1 MAHLGESIIDRRRFY
16 DHRLT
21 EYKVPRPLGSV
32 ANRNS
37 ISKRGTV
44 HYENGQVKCAID
56 FPRSRSGT
64 TVSYEIPQY
73 NERWR
78 QERGEQPDN
87 VSEDYIVPSNK
98 PRALKTVSSVA
109 NHQSGEPD
117 LANKGTAVLSSSNT
131 VCKLLFFAAVFGIIL
146 IGITALVLGVLTM
159 TEDVCFGSCSSSSVD
174 SEETLIMRQQLARL
188 RRRFQELKGTALST
202 INSTTLSTV
211 INTSHIYEGC
221 ITEKRNCTV
230 VPVSED
236 SLTLPQGPVCAT
248 ERLRINR
255 DVSFLHV
262 NAMLISSAGNIATSC
277 VQYCLTSYT
286 TTRRFPRC
294 MQYIHMLVYIHAYLI
309 LINAGILCCWCA
321 VLYRSAA
328 TVNCDR

>member
-44 HYENGQVKCAID
+44 HYENGQVKGAID
-56 FPRSRSGT
+56 FTRSRSGT

-98 PRALKTVSSVA
+98 PCALKTVSSVV

-117 LANKGTAVLSSSNT
+117 LANKGTAVLSSSSNT
-131 VCKLLFFAAVFGIIL
+131 VYKLLFFAAVFGIIL

-159 TEDVCFGSCSSSSVD
+159 TEAVCFGSCSSTSID
-174 SEETLIMRQQLARL
+174 SEETLMMREQLARL
-188 RRRFQELKGTALST
+188 RRRFQGLKGTALSA

-221 ITEKRNCTV
+221 ITGKRNCAV
-230 VPVSED
+230 LPVSED
-236 SLTLPQGPVCAT
+236 FPALPQGPVCVT

-255 DVSFLHV
+255 DVSFLNV
-262 NAMLISSAGNIATSC
+262 NAMLIIYS
-277 VQYCLTSYT
+277 
-286 TTRRFPRC
+286 
-294 MQYIHMLVYIHAYLI
+294 
-309 LINAGILCCWCA
+309 A
-321 VLYRSAA
+321 VLFMYSIA
-328 TVNCDR
+328 